1 MRLSP
6 VLQALYPRPDSIDW
20 TPLVMILKDLV
31 ELFRDIKVDKDIYA
45 PIFLNKGAQRTQC
58 YEIVRN
64 NQGSG
69 PVFLCTFPG
78 LTRRYWDEQRQMWI
92 EALLTPA
99 IVELESALVMS

>member
-6 VLQALYPRPDSIDW
+6 VLQALYPRSGSIDW
-20 TPLVMILKDLV
+20 TPLVMVLKDLV

-45 PIFLNKGAQRTQC
+45 PIFLNKGDQRTQH

-64 NQGSG
+64 NLGSG
-69 PVFLCTFPG
+69 SVFLCTFPG

-92 EALLTPA
+92 EVLLTPA
-99 IVELESALVMS
+99 IVELESALVT